1 MKKWIILMAVLVSV
15 ACNSEKSAIKEALKE
30 SLDDPGSLI
39 IDKVV
44 TSEDSRRACI
54 KYNSKNKFGIYV
66 GEKTVVLKKI
76 STRWAV
82 QDTDVY
88 ASSCT
93 NAGFKQLDEM
103 EALDVAFNA
112 ANEMQA
118 AAEEFES
125 LLAVLFEAR
134 EVAVSAIQNGQN
146 ITREDAIS
154 SLKEGKCSN
163 NFKLFEMAF
172 VNRAESTVTGGD
184 SNYWNDKMV
193 QLLKTFEQGHC

>member
-1 MKKWIILMAVLVSV
+1 
-15 ACNSEKSAIKEALKE
+15 
-30 SLDDPGSLI
+30 
-39 IDKVV
+39 
-44 TSEDSRRACI
+44 
-54 KYNSKNKFGIYV
+54 
-66 GEKTVVLKKI
+66 VVLKKI
-76 STRWAV
+76 SEQWAV

-93 NAGFKQLDEM
+93 IAGFKQLDEM

-112 ANEMQA
+112 ANEFQA
-118 AAEEFES
+118 ADEEFQS
-125 LLAVLFEAR
+125 LLTVLFEAL
-134 EVAVSAIQNGQN
+134 EVAVVAIQNGRN

-172 VNRAESTVTGGD
+172 VNSAESTVIGGD
-184 SNYWNDKMV
+184 STYWKDKMV

>member
-1 MKKWIILMAVLVSV
+1 M
-15 ACNSEKSAIKEALKE
+15 
-30 SLDDPGSLI
+30 
-39 IDKVV
+39 
-44 TSEDSRRACI
+44 
-54 KYNSKNKFGIYV
+54 
-66 GEKTVVLKKI
+66 
-76 STRWAV
+76 
-82 QDTDVY
+82 DVY

-103 EALDVAFNA
+103 EALDVAFNLP
-112 ANEMQA
+112 NELQA

-125 LLAVLFEAR
+125 LLTVLLEAL
-134 EVAVSAIQNGQN
+134 EVAVAAIQNGQN

-184 SNYWNDKMV
+184 STCWNDKMV
-193 QLLKTFEQGHC
+193 QLLKTF